1 MRPSVAVTI
10 AQTPR
15 PPYYVAII
23 TVERSEID
31 DGYFEMADAM
41 YHAASSQDGFLG
53 MEWVSDAAQRV
64 GITASYLERRRVD
77 RALEARGRALGRSE
91 AGEGPVVRRL
101 SRSHR
106 ESREGLRMDA
116 NTVTAGPA
124 GAVFA

>member
-1 MRPSVAVTI
+1 MARRRAMRPSVAVVI

-64 GITASYLERRRVD
+64 GITASYWRDAESIGRWK
-77 RALEARGRALGRSE
+77 LEAEHLVAQKLGKDRWYD
-91 AGEGPVVRRL
+91 AYRVRIARVE
-101 SRSHR
+101 RDYEWMR
-106 ESREGLRMDA
+106 TR
-116 NTVTAGPA
+116 
-124 GAVFA
+124 